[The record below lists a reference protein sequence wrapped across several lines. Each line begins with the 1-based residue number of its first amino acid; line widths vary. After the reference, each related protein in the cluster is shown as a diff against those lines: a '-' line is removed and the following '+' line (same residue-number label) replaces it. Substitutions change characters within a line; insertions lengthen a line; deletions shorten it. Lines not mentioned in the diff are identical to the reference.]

1 MIIRSA
7 TLIVLFVDLSRDYIT
22 LYRAWLLSSVLLLLS
37 VLLWTSGMLPPP
49 PVAMPGSIA
58 ASPSYTLPC

>member
-7 TLIVLFVDLSRDYIT
+7 TLIVLVVGLSRDYIT

-58 ASPSYTLPC
+58 AYPSYTLPC